1 MKVGF
6 IGLGIMG
13 SRMAANVQKQGVELV
28 VHNRTAE
35 KAAPLLEKGASWAE
49 TPATL
54 AEQVNILFTVL
65 AHPEAVS
72 QMALGKEGFL
82 SHLKSGALWV
92 DCSTVNPSFSRQ
104 MAAEADACEVRFLDA
119 PVAGTKGPAEAG
131 QLLFLVGG
139 ETADVAACQPFF
151 EAMGRR
157 TIHVGG
163 HGMGTSLKM
172 VFNLLLAEAMVAFS
186 EGMVLGQ
193 ALGID
198 QDRLFDLLLG
208 SAVVAPFVTGK
219 RGKIENGD
227 FEADF
232 PLQWMGKDLH
242 LAAQTAYEEGVAL
255 PAGSLVKE
263 IYALAV
269 RYGLG
274 ERDFSAVY
282 RVLAD
287 GGSYSSG

>member
-35 KAAPLLEKGASWAE
+35 KAAPLLEKGARWAE

-54 AEQVNILFTVL
+54 AEQVDILFTVL

-72 QMALGKEGFL
+72 EMAVGIEGFL
-82 SHLKSGALWV
+82 SHLRSGALWV

-104 MAAEADACEVRFLDA
+104 MAAEAKACGVHFVDA

-255 PAGSLVKE
+255 PAGSVAKE

-287 GGSYSSG
+287 GALFA